1 MNIFAP
7 RGTGSGGKAM
17 RDKKGTDYLLMGLA
31 IKTLAPRGT
40 NDEKI
45 FKSLVGLT
53 PRKLTT
59 GGTGNEN

>member
-1 MNIFAP
+1 
-7 RGTGSGGKAM
+7 M

-59 GGTGNEN
+59 GRTGNEN